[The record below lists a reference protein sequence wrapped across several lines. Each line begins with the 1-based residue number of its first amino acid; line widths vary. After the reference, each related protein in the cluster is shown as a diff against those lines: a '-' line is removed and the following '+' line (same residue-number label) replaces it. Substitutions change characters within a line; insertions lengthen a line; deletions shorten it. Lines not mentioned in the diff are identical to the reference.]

1 MKIKKIINTIF
12 YFKEENIYK
21 SFYFFNFKLFKIKRK
36 LNITDKYLIN
46 TIQNINNTISK
57 FQKPKPEIRPKVN
70 NTISDKLKE
79 LKNFYFLPNKGNL
92 GDCIMTNS
100 EFQIFNSYKK
110 EIVASTNYNY
120 KNLKKPFNIVCGGAG
135 IFVSYY
141 EKECDIF
148 FDVFKNK
155 FMQQCI
161 ILPSSFY
168 NIPKLIKLLNEKFTI
183 FCREKNSYDYLVNSK
198 TKAKI
203 YLDDD
208 MAFATDTN
216 FYYNTGFSNGQINNL
231 KENLKKYSIKK
242 IRNILNDYFIKYC
255 VTYDKVKNILSFIKQ
270 DKIKIAYLLRQDD
283 EKTFKDKTN
292 INSFDL
298 SVCGGIG
305 DKSCLDNAYVQMLSE
320 LFFSAIDCADV
331 IVTDRLHV
339 GISSALLNKEVF
351 LFDNNYG
358 KVSGVYE
365 QSMKQMKNVHLLKQ
379 NDLKNIDDIIKNCN
393 IKNTANEEHLKSL
406 NLNIEQ
412 FLTKYLAYKN

>member
-1 MKIKKIINTIF
+1 MNKIF

-21 SFYFFNFKLFKIKRK
+21 RLYFFNFKLFKIKRK
-36 LNITDKYLIN
+36 LNITNKNLAN
-46 TIQNINNTISK
+46 TIQIIKNNVSQLSQSKTELQPKINDVILN
-57 FQKPKPEIRPKVN
+57 
-70 NTISDKLKE
+70 KLKE
-79 LKNFYFLPNKGNL
+79 FKNFYFLPNKGNL

-100 EFQIFNSYKK
+100 EFQIFNSYKN
-110 EIVASTNYNY
+110 EMAASTNYNY
-120 KNLKKPFNIVCGGAG
+120 RNLKKPFNIVCGGAG

-148 FDVFKNK
+148 FNVFKSK

-168 NIPKLIKLLNEKFTI
+168 NIPKLIELLDERFTI
-183 FCREKNSYDYLVNSK
+183 FCREKNSYDYLINSK

-231 KENLKKYSIKK
+231 KENLKQYSIKEIK
-242 IRNILNDYFIKYC
+242 HILNDYFIKYC
-255 VTYDKVKNILSFIKQ
+255 VTYNKVKNILSFIKQ
-270 DKIKIAYLLRQDD
+270 DKIKIAYLFRQDD
-283 EKTFKDKTN
+283 EKIFKDKTN

-305 DKSCLDNAYVQMLSE
+305 DKSCLDNAYVQILSE

-331 IVTDRLHV
+331 IITDRLHV

-379 NDLKNIDDIIKNCN
+379 DDLKTLMTYIKKCD
-393 IKNTANEEHLKSL
+393 IKNTTNTEHLKSL
-406 NLNIEQ
+406 NLNIET
-412 FLTKYLAYKN
+412 FLTKYLAYKV

>member
-1 MKIKKIINTIF
+1 MIKIF
-12 YFKEENIYK
+12 HFKEENIYK
-21 SFYFFNFKLFKIKRK
+21 RLYFFNYKLFKIKRK
-36 LNITDKYLIN
+36 LNIDNKNLTNILLNIKNSISQLSQSETGIKPK
-46 TIQNINNTISK
+46 INNIIL
-57 FQKPKPEIRPKVN
+57 E
-70 NTISDKLKE
+70 KLKK

-100 EFQIFNSYKK
+100 EFQIFGSYKND
-110 EIVASTNYNY
+110 ISVLTNYNY
-120 KNLKKPFNIVCGGAG
+120 KNLKTPFNIVCGGAG

-155 FMQQCI
+155 LMKQCI

-168 NIPKLIKLLNEKFTI
+168 NIPKLIKLLDERFTI
-183 FCREKNSYDYLVNSK
+183 FCREKNSYDYLINSK

-203 YLDDD
+203 YLSDD
-208 MAFATDTN
+208 MAFATDTK
-216 FYYNTGFSNGQINNL
+216 FYYNTGFTNEQINNL
-231 KENLKKYSIKK
+231 KENINKYSTNE
-242 IRNILNDYFIKYC
+242 IRNVLDDYFIKYS
-255 VTYDKVKNILSFIKQ
+255 VTYNKVKNILSFIKQ
-270 DKIKIAYLLRQDD
+270 DKIKTAYLLRQDD
-283 EKTFKDKTN
+283 EKIFERNSN

-298 SVCGGIG
+298 SICGGIG
-305 DKSCLDNAYVQMLSE
+305 NKSCLDNAYVQILSE
-320 LFFSAIDCADV
+320 LFLSAIDCADI

-339 GISSALLNKEVF
+339 GISAALLNKEVF

-379 NDLKNIDDIIKNCN
+379 NDLENLDNIIKNYN
-393 IKNTANEEHLKSL
+393 IKNTANTKHLKSL